1 MTKTLNI
8 YTGGNG
14 SAGTLV
20 GSSTSTSLSSFG
32 TGGNSVTWTFAAG
45 LALTD
50 NALYSA
56 IVATGG
62 GINFS
67 EQSANPYPNGTE
79 ILGTTPQSFFDTVFQ
94 GNFSATPVTAVP
106 FEFETT
112 SGLAILGG
120 AWLVRR
126 RLQQKK
132 SSKV

>member
-1 MTKTLNI
+1 LTKTLNI
-8 YTGGNG
+8 YTGGSG
-14 SAGTLV
+14 STGTLV
-20 GSSTSTSLSSFG
+20 GSSTSTALSSFG
-32 TGGNSVTWTFAAG
+32 SGNSVTWTFAAG

-67 EQSANPYPNGTE
+67 EQGANPYPNGTE
-79 ILGTTPQSFFDTVFQ
+79 IGGGVQAAYDTAFQ
-94 GNFSATPVTAVP
+94 GNFSATSATAVP

>member
-1 MTKTLNI
+1 LTKALNI

-20 GSSTSTSLSSFG
+20 GSSTSTALSSFG
-32 TGGNSVTWTFAAG
+32 SGNSVTWTFAAG

-50 NALYSA
+50 NVLYSA
-56 IVATGG
+56 MVATGG
-62 GINFS
+62 GITFS
-67 EQSANPYPNGTE
+67 DQNGNLYASGTE
-79 ILGTTPQSFFDTVFQ
+79 VSVTVPQTAYDLVFQ
-94 GNFSATPVTAVP
+94 GNFSATSATAVP

-120 AWLVRR
+120 AWLVRK